1 MVYLVTLFFD
11 GESIEDECFSS
22 LDEAL
27 CYKYEWQIEDDSNHY
42 ASIDVVDDRNRHF
55 ELGLDFLDKLI
66 KVFSEEMGAHYDS

>member
-1 MVYLVTLFFD
+1 MVYLVTLFLD
-11 GESIEDECFSS
+11 GESIEDEVFSS

-27 CYKYEWQIEDDSNHY
+27 AYKYEWQIEDDSNHY
-42 ASIDVVDDRNRHF
+42 ASIDIVDDRNRHF